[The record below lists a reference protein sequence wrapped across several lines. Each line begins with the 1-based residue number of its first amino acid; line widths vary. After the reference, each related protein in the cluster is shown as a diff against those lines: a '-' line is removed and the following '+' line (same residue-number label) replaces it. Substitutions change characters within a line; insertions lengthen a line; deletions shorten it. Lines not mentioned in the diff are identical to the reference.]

1 MILAVAAAAALATPS
16 REALI
21 ERWLLANRSHKITQ
35 LESSR
40 PNATAPPDLQ
50 AIAQRELATAGRYR
64 LSEPPPAPPEPE
76 PWWARAW
83 HWLHDRWEQFWSSLF
98 AHARIDRRSAA
109 AIGDA
114 LLAIVAAALLLVA
127 FLLLRNLQLR
137 RSWKSVASEPLAAST
152 DSALLYG
159 HACDAASRGEYGN
172 AVLLLFAATVALLDR
187 SGTVAGKRSATV
199 GDLRR
204 QLRDGSA
211 TLVAPFDS
219 VAAAFTQKAYAER
232 SVEAAQWERARDAF
246 GALRRGVRT

>member
-21 ERWLLANRSHKITQ
+21 ERWLQADRSHKIAQ

-40 PNATAPPDLQ
+40 PNASAPADLR
-50 AIAQRELATAGRYR
+50 AIARRELAISGRYR
-64 LSEPPPAPPEPE
+64 LSEPSPAPLEPE
-76 PWWARAW
+76 PWWVRAW
-83 HWLHDRWEQFWSSLF
+83 HWLHDRWDQFWSSLF
-98 AHARIDRRSAA
+98 AHARIGRRGAA

-114 LLAIVAAALLLVA
+114 LLAIVAAALLLVT

-137 RSWKSVASEPLAAST
+137 RAAKTVVSEPLPSST

-159 HACDAASRGEYGN
+159 QACEAANRGEYGS
-172 AVLLLFAATVALLDR
+172 AALLLFAATVTLLDR
-187 SGTVAGKRSATV
+187 SGTLAGKRSATV

-204 QLRDGSA
+204 QLRGASA
-211 TLVAPFDS
+211 TLVAPFDA

>member
-1 MILAVAAAAALATPS
+1 MILAVAAAAVLATPS

-21 ERWLLANRSHKITQ
+21 SRWLQADRSHKAAQ
-35 LESSR
+35 LDAPR
-40 PNATAPPDLQ
+40 ADTNAPPDLRAVARREF
-50 AIAQRELATAGRYR
+50 AIAGRYR

-76 PWWARAW
+76 PWWVRTW
-83 HWLHDRWEQFWSSLF
+83 HWLRDRWDQFWSSLF
-98 AHARIDRRSAA
+98 AHAHIGRRGAA

-114 LLAIVAAALLLVA
+114 VLAIVAGALLLVA

-137 RSWKSVASEPLAAST
+137 RAAKRVVSEPLPAAT

-159 HACDAASRGEYGN
+159 EACGAANRGEYGN
-172 AVLLLFAATVALLDR
+172 AALLLFAATVALLDR

-204 QLRDGSA
+204 QLRGGSA
-211 TLVAPFDS
+211 TLVAPFDA
-219 VAAAFTQKAYAER
+219 VAAAFTQKAYAEQ

>member
-1 MILAVAAAAALATPS
+1 VILAVAAAAALATPS
-16 REALI
+16 REALV
-21 ERWLLANRSHKITQ
+21 ERWLRADRSHKVAQ
-35 LESSR
+35 LEPSR
-40 PNATAPPDLQ
+40 SNANAPADLH
-50 AIAQRELATAGRYR
+50 AIAQREFAIAGRYR
-64 LSEPPPAPPEPE
+64 LSEPPPQPPQAE
-76 PWWARAW
+76 PWWSRAW
-83 HWLHDRWEQFWSSLF
+83 HWLRDRWEQFWNSIF
-98 AHARIDRRSAA
+98 AHAHIGRRGAA

-137 RSWKSVASEPLAAST
+137 RAAKGVASEPLPPSV

-159 HACDAASRGEYGN
+159 QACGAANRGEYGN
-172 AVLLLFAATVALLDR
+172 AALLLFAATVALLDR

-204 QLRDGSA
+204 QLRCGSA
-211 TLVAPFDS
+211 TLVAPFDA